1 MDVQRLVAMANDI
14 ARYFA
19 SEPDREAAVEAV
31 ADHLRK
37 FWTPRMR
44 EQLVKYVKED
54 GVGLDELSSRA
65 VARLGR
71 STDDPA

>member
-1 MDVQRLVAMANDI
+1 MDVRRLVAMANDI

-19 SEPDREAAVEAV
+19 SEPDREAGAEGV

-44 EQLVKYVKED
+44 EQLVVYLHSD
-54 GVGLDELSSRA
+54 GAELSELSREG
-65 VARLGR
+65 VARLAAGC
-71 STDDPA
+71 DA

>member
-1 MDVQRLVAMANDI
+1 MDVKRLVTMANDI

-19 SEPDREAAVEAV
+19 CEPDREAGVEAV

-44 EQLVKYVKED
+44 EQIVVHLSAED
-54 GVGLDELSSRA
+54 SGLDALSRSA
-65 VARLGR
+65 VERLAADRPIG
-71 STDDPA
+71 

>member
-1 MDVQRLVAMANDI
+1 MDVQRLVTMANDI

-19 SEPDREAAVEAV
+19 SEPDREAGIEAV

-44 EQLVKYVKED
+44 EQIVAYRVAD
-54 GVGLDELSSRA
+54 GDGMDELTRHAIERLSADR
-65 VARLGR
+65 VADG
-71 STDDPA
+71 

>member
-1 MDVQRLVAMANDI
+1 MDVQRLVTMANDI

-37 FWTPRMR
+37 FWTPAMR
-44 EQLVKYVKED
+44 EQLVQHLED
-54 GVGLDELSSRA
+54 GAVGLDDLSSKA
-65 VARLGR
+65 VRRLGG
-71 STDDPA
+71 SMEDSG

>member
-1 MDVQRLVAMANDI
+1 MDVQRLVTMANDI

-19 SEPDREAAVEAV
+19 SEPDREAAIEAV

-44 EQLVKYVKED
+44 EQIAAHLGAVDAGFDDLTRQAIER
-54 GVGLDELSSRA
+54 LDADRIA
-65 VARLGR
+65 G
-71 STDDPA
+71 

>member
-1 MDVQRLVAMANDI
+1 MDVQRLVTMANDI

-19 SEPDREAAVEAV
+19 SEPDREAAIEAV

-44 EQLVKYVKED
+44 EQIADHLGAADTGFDDLTRQAVER
-54 GVGLDELSSRA
+54 LDA
-65 VARLGR
+65 GR
-71 STDDPA
+71 IAD

>member
-1 MDVQRLVAMANDI
+1 MDVHRLVTMANDI

-19 SEPDREAAVEAV
+19 SEPDREAGIEGI

-44 EQLVKYVKED
+44 EQLLEYFASD
-54 GVGLDELSSRA
+54 GAGFDELTRHA
-65 VARLGR
+65 LERLATG
-71 STDDPA
+71 

>member
-1 MDVQRLVAMANDI
+1 MDVQRLVTMANDI

-19 SEPDREAAVEAV
+19 SEPDREAGVEGV

-44 EQLVKYVKED
+44 EQLIAYLHSD
-54 GVGLDELSSRA
+54 GSALSEISRDG
-65 VARLGR
+65 VARLAAG
-71 STDDPA
+71 SDA

>member
-1 MDVQRLVAMANDI
+1 MDVQRLVTMANDI

-19 SEPDREAAVEAV
+19 SEPDREAAIEAV

-44 EQLVKYVKED
+44 EQLVDYRAS
-54 GVGLDELSSRA
+54 GGGGIDELTRHA
-65 VARLGR
+65 LERLSADRIANG
-71 STDDPA
+71 